1 VTRVDL
7 AHAESHLIMVWGPQ
21 TRQAAWRYKKLHG
34 YAAYR
39 YRLEEG
45 EEGAR
50 STAYLLELQLV
61 PSARGQKVRVRV
73 RAYRVRASQG
83 VSPIPY
89 P

>member
-1 VTRVDL
+1 
-7 AHAESHLIMVWGPQ
+7 MVWRNQ
-21 TRQAAWRYKKLHG
+21 ELHG

-50 STAYLLELQLV
+50 STAFLFELQLD
-61 PSARGQKVRVRV
+61 PFDQGRKVRVRV